1 MRCEDAACRRLTQ
14 KREKHKEP
22 GTTKVPGSSY
32 RERKET
38 GIPREDGGE
47 SRQDTKKPAASGGLV
62 RLRGIEPPH
71 PAPEAG
77 ALSTELQAYT
87 IWLSFRTTIIL

>member
-1 MRCEDAACRRLTQ
+1 M
-14 KREKHKEP
+14 
-22 GTTKVPGSSY
+22 PGSSC

-38 GIPREDGGE
+38 GISREDGGE

-77 ALSTELQAYT
+77 ALSTELQAHMKLRSLVYHT
-87 IWLSFRTTIIL
+87 FSKMKSIFLENCKTFSKKNH